1 MSKKVQTPKHHE
13 HSYRSLA
20 KTLSYRAIISV
31 ELFAVTYLI
40 TRDTGKALELTLDTA
55 VISTIIYYL
64 HERVWAH
71 ISWGRTK
78 KH

>member
-1 MSKKVQTPKHHE
+1 MAKQTKLPKHHE

-31 ELFAVTYLI
+31 ELFAATYLV
-40 TRDTGKALELTLDTA
+40 TRNINQALQLTLDTA
-55 VISTIIYYL
+55 IISTLIYYL